1 MILIPISSIF
11 FLSTAFVIII
21 GSRARYGVQLESG
34 PFQRRTAD
42 FLWMILFGALSLLV
56 CIRLSVGVHVRVTE
70 YCAVVFL
77 QWKLVEHDFYC
88 ICTSI
93 NFFWHPSLFW
103 LIMTC
108 NGYIDVHRN
117 LFETSSQISFYE
129 RIFLKVK
136 LNGLMILI

>member
-21 GSRARYGVQLESG
+21 GSRARYGVQLENG

-56 CIRLSVGVHVRVTE
+56 CIRLSVGVHVRVTK

-77 QWKLVEHDFYC
+77 QWKLVEHDFYY

-93 NFFWHPSLFW
+93 NFFWHPSTILVNHDLQW
-103 LIMTC
+103 LYRCTH
-108 NGYIDVHRN
+108 GYIDVHRN
-117 LFETSSQISFYE
+117 LFETSSQISFYGE
-129 RIFLKVK
+129 YFLRS
-136 LNGLMILI
+136 N